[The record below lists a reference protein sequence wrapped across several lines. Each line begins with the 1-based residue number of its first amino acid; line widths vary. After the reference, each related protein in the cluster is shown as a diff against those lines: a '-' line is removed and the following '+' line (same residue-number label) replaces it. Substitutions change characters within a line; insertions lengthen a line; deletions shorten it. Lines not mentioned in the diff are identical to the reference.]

1 MRLLLL
7 RHGQTP
13 SNVAGLL
20 DTGAPGPRLTP
31 LGERQAAAVP
41 AALEGRRIDALAVS
55 SLVRTSDTA
64 GPLAAARALRPTVL
78 DGLREVE
85 AGSLEMSSAFDDH
98 HTYLEIVFAW
108 SRGDRSRRMPGGPD
122 GYTFLARFD
131 DAVAALTSA
140 GRDDHEVVL
149 AVSHGAAIRSWS
161 GARVR
166 GLDVEELAHTPLA
179 NTGLIEVEGDPESG
193 WQLVE
198 WHREPV
204 GGALLDAVVAHDPT
218 GEPVDG

>member
-31 LGERQAAAVP
+31 LGEQQAGAVP
-41 AALEGRRIDALAVS
+41 DALQGRRIDALAVS
-55 SLVRTSDTA
+55 SLVRTSLTA
-64 GPLAAARALRPTVL
+64 GPLAADRALRPTVL
-78 DGLREVE
+78 DGLREIE
-85 AGSLEMSSAFDDH
+85 AGSLEMSAELADH
-98 HTYLEIVFAW
+98 HTYLETVFAW

-122 GYTFLARFD
+122 GDAFLTRFD
-131 DAVAALTSA
+131 DAVAALA
-140 GRDDHEVVL
+140 VRDHGVVL

-179 NTGLIEVEGDPESG
+179 NTGLIEVEGDPASG
-193 WQLVE
+193 WRLVD
-198 WHREPV
+198 WQREPV
-204 GGALLDAVVAHDPT
+204 GGERLDAVVANDPT
-218 GEPVDG
+218 GEPVDD